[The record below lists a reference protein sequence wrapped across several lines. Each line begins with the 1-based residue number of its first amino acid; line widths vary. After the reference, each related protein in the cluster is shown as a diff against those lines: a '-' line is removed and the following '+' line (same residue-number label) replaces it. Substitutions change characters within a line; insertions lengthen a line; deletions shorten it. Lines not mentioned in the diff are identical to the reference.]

1 MITVQAG
8 VAATGRARLSHL
20 TADCGEFALSGWR
33 RGQRE
38 ARGQGGLDRLHWY
51 PKSLILRGSGST
63 DRPGQSRQLAT
74 VSPQNR

>member
-38 ARGQGGLDRLHWY
+38 ARGQGGLDRLHDT
-51 PKSLILRGSGST
+51 P
-63 DRPGQSRQLAT
+63 SR
-74 VSPQNR
+74 